1 MNKACVILWFYALVS
16 WAWDIHVDNIPL
28 GFLLQTMAD
37 LNHQNI
43 VLSER
48 VVGKI
53 SLHLHHIGWQQF
65 SRFLMETQSLAIR
78 QQENIL
84 WVDKAYSFL
93 PTDKQHP
100 IAPSMGF
107 VSIQLKH
114 IEVEE
119 LKKLF
124 EHPQQSLLSPLGKVM
139 FEPHKNRFWV
149 MDLPEYVQRIKTVVS
164 DLDLR
169 EQQIIIDARIVSIN
183 SNYAKD
189 LGVRLGFMQGG
200 IISGELA
207 GLHQE
212 QELKPVIN
220 LPALPLQASPINF
233 ALSLAKLGQQYID
246 AELSW
251 LEGQG
256 GAKVM
261 ARPHLVTENLVES
274 AIASG
279 EDIPYQESS
288 LNGATSVAFKKALLL
303 LKVKPCILGNG
314 EILLNIQINQDA
326 DSGQRVQGVP
336 VISTK
341 TMSTR
346 VRVRSGETLVL
357 GGIHKTDTHDE
368 RVGWPILKNIPGI
381 NLLFSRQLQRH
392 TEEELLLFITPV
404 LK

>member
-124 EHPQQSLLSPLGKVM
+124 EHPQQSLLSCLS
-139 FEPHKNRFWV
+139 H
-149 MDLPEYVQRIKTVVS
+149 IK
-164 DLDLR
+164 
-169 EQQIIIDARIVSIN
+169 
-183 SNYAKD
+183 
-189 LGVRLGFMQGG
+189 
-200 IISGELA
+200 
-207 GLHQE
+207 
-212 QELKPVIN
+212 
-220 LPALPLQASPINF
+220 
-233 ALSLAKLGQQYID
+233 
-246 AELSW
+246 
-251 LEGQG
+251 
-256 GAKVM
+256 
-261 ARPHLVTENLVES
+261 
-274 AIASG
+274 IAFG
-279 EDIPYQESS
+279 
-288 LNGATSVAFKKALLL
+288 
-303 LKVKPCILGNG
+303 
-314 EILLNIQINQDA
+314 
-326 DSGQRVQGVP
+326 
-336 VISTK
+336 
-341 TMSTR
+341 
-346 VRVRSGETLVL
+346 
-357 GGIHKTDTHDE
+357 
-368 RVGWPILKNIPGI
+368 
-381 NLLFSRQLQRH
+381 
-392 TEEELLLFITPV
+392 
-404 LK
+404 